1 MAAVAL
7 LETLSGDGI
16 LSLGAAAV
24 AELVEHHVVS
34 GDNGGCICLLGAVA
48 AENSLS
54 VNDGISTA
62 AADHVSTWGSKSL
75 ALSKRGVGNAA
86 RAVLGV
92 HSINCCL
99 VQAGALLADNELD
112 RRRLVGAVANID
124 KGLSCGIEDLS
135 AVASLER
142 RQRGAADW

>member
-7 LETLSGDGI
+7 LKTLSGDGI
-16 LSLGAAAV
+16 LFLGAAAV

-34 GDNGGCICLLGAVA
+34 GDNSGGVCLLGAVA
-48 AENSLS
+48 SEGCFS
-54 VNDGISTA
+54 VNDGVTA
-62 AADHVSTWGSKSL
+62 FAADHVSTWGSKSL

-99 VQAGALLADNELD
+99 V
-112 RRRLVGAVANID
+112 
-124 KGLSCGIEDLS
+124 
-135 AVASLER
+135 
-142 RQRGAADW
+142 

>member
-34 GDNGGCICLLGAVA
+34 GDKGGGVCLLGAVA
-48 AENSLS
+48 SEDCLS
-54 VNDGISTA
+54 VNDGISAA

-75 ALSKRGVGNAA
+75 ALSKRWVGNAA

-92 HSINCCL
+92 HSINCSL
-99 VQAGALLADNELD
+99 VEASALLTDNKLD
-112 RRRLVGAVANID
+112 
-124 KGLSCGIEDLS
+124 
-135 AVASLER
+135 
-142 RQRGAADW
+142 